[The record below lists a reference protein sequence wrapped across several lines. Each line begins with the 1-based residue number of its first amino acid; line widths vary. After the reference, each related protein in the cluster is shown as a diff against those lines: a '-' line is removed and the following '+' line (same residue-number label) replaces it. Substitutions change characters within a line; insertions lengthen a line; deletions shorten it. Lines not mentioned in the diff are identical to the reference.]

1 MIGTLLSFTAFPVAA
16 IVLGGVVAAFR
27 APGPGLSSAIQ
38 HFAAGAVFSAVAAEL
53 VFDLL
58 NRDRLVPL
66 LIGFTVGTALMLL
79 IKLLTQKVEE
89 SGEGAKQ
96 AAGITATSAIDVFV
110 DGLVIGIGVAAG
122 AGGGLL
128 LTIALTL
135 EVVFLG
141 VAVSSQLVG
150 GGAARGKAIA
160 AAVGLG
166 VALAIGA
173 IGGGL
178 VAGGLSGA
186 VQDAL
191 IAFGAAALLYLVT
204 EELLLEAHES
214 REGPLMTVSFFAAFL
229 LILALEIVA

>member
-1 MIGTLLSFTAFPVAA
+1 MIGTLLSFTVFPVAA

-58 NRDRLVPL
+58 NRDKLVPL
-66 LIGFTVGTALMLL
+66 LIGFTVGTTLMLL

-89 SGEGAKQ
+89 SGEGAQQ

-128 LTIALTL
+128 LHVHQGG
-135 EVVFLG
+135 VVQRDG
-141 VAVSSQLVG
+141 VKLLLLPVTG
-150 GGAARGKAIA
+150 GGR
-160 AAVGLG
+160 
-166 VALAIGA
+166 
-173 IGGGL
+173 
-178 VAGGLSGA
+178 
-186 VQDAL
+186 
-191 IAFGAAALLYLVT
+191 
-204 EELLLEAHES
+204 
-214 REGPLMTVSFFAAFL
+214 R
-229 LILALEIVA
+229 

>member
-1 MIGTLLSFTAFPVAA
+1 MIGTLLSFTVFPVAA

-58 NRDRLVPL
+58 NRDKLVPL
-66 LIGFTVGTALMLL
+66 LIGFTVGTTLMLL

-89 SGEGAKQ
+89 SGEGAQQ

-150 GGAARGKAIA
+150 GGAARWKAIV

-166 VALAIGA
+166 MALAIGA

-178 VAGGLSGA
+178 VAGGLSGSA
-186 VQDAL
+186 KDAL

-204 EELLLEAHES
+204 EELLVEAHEI
-214 REGPLMTVSFFAAFL
+214 REGPLMTVSFFVAFL